1 MQGGSN
7 WLPPQEKTTLKKPSL
22 IRVKVFNQSFSICR
36 TTSTVLVLKFDIDFI
51 TLWDDPMEDSSLRTI
66 NTSELFEQSALIDA
80 DKNFAVMIAGNEADS
95 FFVKVFYWDKCL
107 WEQISANNS
116 SAN

>member
-51 TLWDDPMEDSSLRTI
+51 TLWDHPMEDSSLRTI

-80 DKNFAVMIAGNEADS
+80 DKNFADS
-95 FFVKVFYWDKCL
+95 DDCGKWGRFIFRKSILLGQMLVRTNFCK
-107 WEQISANNS
+107 
-116 SAN
+116 